1 MLERGSGSHRVVNRS
16 ISQKAKFRG
25 TNRPVSWICCTDLDG
40 TERRVFFWF
49 SFGTRLSREMLFDII
64 PGSTDLIPD

>member
-16 ISQKAKFRG
+16 VSQKAKFRG
-25 TNRPVSWICCTDLDG
+25 TNRPVSWICCIDLYG
-40 TERRVFFWF
+40 MEGWVSFWF